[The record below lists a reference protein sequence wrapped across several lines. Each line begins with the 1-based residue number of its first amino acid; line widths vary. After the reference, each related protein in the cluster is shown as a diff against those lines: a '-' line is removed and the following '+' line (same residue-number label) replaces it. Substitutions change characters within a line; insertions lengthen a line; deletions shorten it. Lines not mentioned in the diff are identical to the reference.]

1 MSLSKVRA
9 RTPFLDRYSWLRML
23 FGGALVVAAA
33 HITFGLMRS
42 CLAIVKLN
50 LDGIVQD
57 GPNVCDVVALEWRC
71 RERA

>member
-23 FGGALVVAAA
+23 FGGALLVAAA
-33 HITFGLMRS
+33 LFTFGPMRS
-42 CLAIVKLN
+42 CPAIVKLN
-50 LDGIVQD
+50 ADGIMQD
-57 GPNVCDVVALEWRC
+57 GPNVRDVVALEWRC